1 MVRETGGRRA
11 EADMEDKTLY
21 IDYSK
26 CIGCETCEYV
36 CRFVAD
42 MPRIHMIRAASGL
55 MAPLYCRHCAEA
67 NCAKVCKRGAIKRDR
82 DGAMVLQP
90 MLCRGCESRQC
101 MLACPYMAI
110 FETDKGVMVVKCDLC
125 AARRQLGQE
134 PACAAMCPCG
144 AIHYVSRDRIASL
157 ETPAS
162 REAEDRVLACLRPGR
177 ASGKG
182 TDEPQKA

>member
-1 MVRETGGRRA
+1 
-11 EADMEDKTLY
+11 MEDKTLY